1 MFSCH
6 FIHGRKTMRN
16 RGLLF
21 AAAALTGMLL
31 TNAADAQ
38 QPLPPAKT
46 VNILGCASKGVE
58 LCLIIKDIRNGKTY
72 QINAAN
78 PPPPLGRVVHLTG
91 TIATIID
98 FCQQG
103 PVLTNIKWK
112 PTSFVCPRP
121 KTK

>member
-1 MFSCH
+1 
-6 FIHGRKTMRN
+6 MRN

-21 AAAALTGMLL
+21 AAALAGVLL

-46 VNILGCASKGVE
+46 VNILGCVSKGVE
-58 LCLIIKDIRNGKTY
+58 LCLIIRDIRNGKTY

-78 PPPPLGRVVHLTG
+78 PPPPQGPVVHLTG
-91 TIATIID
+91 TIVTVID

-103 PVLTNIKWK
+103 AVLNNIKWNAT
-112 PTSFVCPRP
+112 PLRCRVP
-121 KTK
+121 KAK

>member
-1 MFSCH
+1 
-6 FIHGRKTMRN
+6 MRN

-21 AAAALTGMLL
+21 AAALAGVLL

-46 VNILGCASKGVE
+46 VNILGCVSKGVE
-58 LCLIIKDIRNGKTY
+58 LCLIIRDIRSGQTY

-78 PPPPLGRVVHLTG
+78 PPPPLGSAVHLTG
-91 TIATIID
+91 TIATVVD

-103 PVLTNIKWK
+103 PVLTNIKWRST
-112 PTSFVCPRP
+112 PLLCPP
-121 KTK
+121 PQAK

>member
-1 MFSCH
+1 
-6 FIHGRKTMRN
+6 MRN
-16 RGLLF
+16 WGLF
-21 AAAALTGMLL
+21 FTAAALAGVLV
-31 TNAADAQ
+31 TNAAHAQ
-38 QPLPPAKT
+38 QT

-58 LCLIIKDIRNGKTY
+58 LCLIIKDIRNGQTY

-103 PVLTNIKWK
+103 RILTNIKWK
-112 PTSFVCPRP
+112 PTTFVCPPP